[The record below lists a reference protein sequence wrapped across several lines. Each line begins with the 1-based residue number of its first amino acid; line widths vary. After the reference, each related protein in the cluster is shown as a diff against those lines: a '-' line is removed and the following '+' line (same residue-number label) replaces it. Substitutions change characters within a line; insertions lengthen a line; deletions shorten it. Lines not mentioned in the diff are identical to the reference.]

1 MFGDPR
7 FVELISLPI
16 SAPILQALV
25 RAGYSTVGEVAGLT
39 VENLA
44 TICGVDVDKSA
55 DALRLIR
62 SYREMALDG
71 VSELSSLL
79 ANSPTAYELL
89 GGENFWRTGKP
100 LTSAVVSMCRSFDDM
115 MGGGFPIGKL
125 TELCGPP
132 GVGKT
137 QFSIQACLT
146 VQLPRWFGGLEGEA
160 VFIDT
165 EGSFV
170 PCRARQ
176 MAEALVDHC
185 RRHLTLQTEQ
195 SATDADRDLHCPTVD
210 KLMSSI
216 HYIRTNDHLQ
226 LLAACQRLLQF
237 CEKHPRI
244 RLLVVDSIALP
255 FRYDFDNIPQR
266 NRVLASVSQS
276 IQKAADQ
283 QNAAVIL
290 TNQITTRF
298 GPKTGEASD
307 AHALTETQ
315 GILVPALGESWGH
328 ICSVRVFLTRQ
339 SDTCRHAKLLK
350 HPGRPPGTAV
360 YQITPGG
367 IRDCAD

>member
-1 MFGDPR
+1 MFSDPR
-7 FVELISLPI
+7 FVELISLPL
-16 SAPILQALV
+16 SASILQALV
-25 RAGYSTVGEVAGLT
+25 RSGYSTVGEVAGLT
-39 VENLA
+39 VERLT
-44 TICGVDVDKSA
+44 TICGTDVDKSA

-62 SYREMALDG
+62 RYCEMAHDDE
-71 VSELSSLL
+71 STLSSFL
-79 ANSPTAYELL
+79 ANTHTAYELL
-89 GGENFWRTGKP
+89 GDENFLRTGRP
-100 LTSAVVSMCRSFDDM
+100 TESAVVSMCRSFDDM

-137 QFSIQACLT
+137 QFCIQACLT

-170 PCRARQ
+170 PRRARQ

-185 RRHLTLQTEQ
+185 RRHLTLQTNQ
-195 SATDADRDLHCPTVD
+195 SVTNADRDLHCPTID

-237 CEKHPRI
+237 CEKHPKV
-244 RLLVVDSIALP
+244 RLFVVDSIALP
-255 FRYDFDNIPQR
+255 FRYYFDNIPQR
-266 NRVLASVSQS
+266 NRVLASISQS
-276 IQKAADQ
+276 IQRAADQ
-283 QNAAVIL
+283 QKAAVIL

-298 GPKTGEASD
+298 GPKTGETSD
-307 AHALTETQ
+307 TCAPTDTQ
-315 GILVPALGESWGH
+315 GVLVPALGESWGH

-339 SDTCRHAKLLK
+339 SDTRRHAKLLK
-350 HPGRPPGTAV
+350 HPGKPPGTAF

-367 IRDCAD
+367 IRDCAS

>member
-1 MFGDPR
+1 MFSDPR
-7 FVELISLPI
+7 FVELISLPL
-16 SAPILQALV
+16 SASILQALV
-25 RAGYSTVGEVAGLT
+25 RSGYSTVGEVAGLT
-39 VENLA
+39 VERLT
-44 TICGVDVDKSA
+44 TICGTDVDKSA

-62 SYREMALDG
+62 RYCEMAHDDE
-71 VSELSSLL
+71 STLSSFL
-79 ANSPTAYELL
+79 ANTHTAYELL
-89 GGENFWRTGKP
+89 GDENFLRTGRP
-100 LTSAVVSMCRSFDDM
+100 TESAVVSMCRSFDDM

-137 QFSIQACLT
+137 QFCIQACLT

-170 PCRARQ
+170 PRRARQ

-185 RRHLTLQTEQ
+185 RRHLTLQTNQ
-195 SATDADRDLHCPTVD
+195 PVTDADRDLHCPTID

-237 CEKHPRI
+237 CEKHP
-244 RLLVVDSIALP
+244 
-255 FRYDFDNIPQR
+255 
-266 NRVLASVSQS
+266 
-276 IQKAADQ
+276 K
-283 QNAAVIL
+283 VIL

-298 GPKTGEASD
+298 GPKTGETSD
-307 AHALTETQ
+307 TCAPTDTQ
-315 GILVPALGESWGH
+315 GVLVPALGESWGH

-339 SDTCRHAKLLK
+339 SDTRRHAKLLK
-350 HPGRPPGTAV
+350 HPGKPPGTAF

-367 IRDCAD
+367 IRDCAS